1 MENKKGGDLGDVID
15 TVGKIAPLVPLALG
29 LGKKKPRKK
38 GGIILGLQ
46 PDYKSGES
54 DMPTGP
60 TPITAVSASKKLIIN
75 KPTTKA
81 DAPSGSS
88 FGGGMSAGGISAGKK
103 PKRPVS
109 DKMKNRNELIK
120 KLMKEKGMNLPQ
132 ASKHIKEA
140 KLTY

>member
-1 MENKKGGDLGDVID
+1 MASIA
-15 TVGKIAPLVPLALG
+15 APLVMG

-46 PDYKSGES
+46 EPYKSGKS
-54 DMPTGP
+54 DTPAGP
-60 TPITAVSASKKLIIN
+60 TPITAVSASKKFVVN

-88 FGGGMSAGGISAGKK
+88 YGGGTSAGGISAGKR

-109 DKMKNRNELIK
+109 DKTKNRNELIK